1 MEYDQMQ
8 LIEKIIIKKI
18 DKLKRIIENKEIK
31 FILYKGD
38 QYILMSGYGEIGLI
52 PCTIIF
58 QNRKIIDYIT
68 ITTEEEFSY
77 KHLYVDEWFKTI
89 IDEEE
94 EGIPDGY
101 IYFII
106 NDIEV
111 YIPIIVMSEGFE
123 LPEGMTYKDYEM
135 NPVDK
140 ERR

>member
-18 DKLKRIIENKEIK
+18 DKLKKIIENKEIK

-38 QYILMSGYGEIGLI
+38 QCILMSGYGEIGLI

-77 KHLYVDEWFKTI
+77 KHLYVDEWYKTVI
-89 IDEEE
+89 EEEE

-101 IYFII
+101 IYFMI

-123 LPEGMTYKDYEM
+123 LPEGMTYKDYALH
-135 NPVDK
+135 PVDK